1 MIDTSST
8 WLRFIANSARERIAS
23 MGSSAL
29 RSAIERLELEN
40 AELKTKCEVVQ
51 SLLDR
56 SKRDFDVAH
65 RHRQEFFGL
74 IERIE
79 KQRDEWRE
87 MFKRSAMEQMT
98 ALNIVDRALA
108 RERRRNAFLV
118 KKLNEYLEKDGKEPI
133 DEKRLSEEASPPAG
147 EYKRYAESMM
157 QLFRDGVPEVSGRDA
172 SGSRPSDIDGV
183 SERDAIVK

>member
-1 MIDTSST
+1 MN
-8 WLRFIANSARERIAS
+8 LHQKVIAY
-23 MGSSAL
+23 AL
-29 RSAIERLELEN
+29 RKAGSVVSQEEHAFISRDHGQ
-40 AELKTKCEVVQ
+40 LKQRCDALSQ
-51 SLLDR
+51 QLGNSDQLLR
-56 SKRDFDVAH
+56 EAL
-65 RHRQEFFGL
+65 RHKQEFFGL

-87 MFKRSAMEQMT
+87 MFKRAAMEQMT
-98 ALNIVDRALA
+98 ALNIVERALS

-133 DEKRLSEEASPPAG
+133 DEKRLSEESAPPAG

-157 QLFRDGVPEVSGRDA
+157 RLFCEGIPEVSGRDT
-172 SGSRPSDIDGV
+172 SSPRPVDIDGV